1 MHNDDIEMV
10 SPFTPAKPKDAKEVC
25 VTCGIPTVTH
35 LGKVGQ
41 GNCFGSA
48 VTKVFSEL
56 LQLVHSLRHDLE
68 EERREA
74 RDREHRLHRKVADLS
89 KKLEVAEDHAAEMS
103 AKLDKVATALE
114 SSKNVALDSS
124 KNVHVQNA
132 HRLKKNSM
140 ISRQLRVTDDQAP
153 GTSAAPTSQQS
164 SSSSNARLEISG
176 QDVLDEMTSTDVTK
190 NRTQDNA
197 DMTQYAQRERRPTTT
212 LPCLPG

>member
-1 MHNDDIEMV
+1 M
-10 SPFTPAKPKDAKEVC
+10 
-25 VTCGIPTVTH
+25 
-35 LGKVGQ
+35 
-41 GNCFGSA
+41 
-48 VTKVFSEL
+48 
-56 LQLVHSLRHDLE
+56 
-68 EERREA
+68 
-74 RDREHRLHRKVADLS
+74 
-89 KKLEVAEDHAAEMS
+89 AEDHAAEMS

-153 GTSAAPTSQQS
+153 GTSAAPNSLLQI
-164 SSSSNARLEISG
+164 SNARLDIFG

-197 DMTQYAQRERRPTTT
+197 DMTQYAQRERRPMTTF
-212 LPCLPG
+212 PRLPGWETDNDDSLWELVSNKSLGKNVPFYTLVDSHRQPQRISS